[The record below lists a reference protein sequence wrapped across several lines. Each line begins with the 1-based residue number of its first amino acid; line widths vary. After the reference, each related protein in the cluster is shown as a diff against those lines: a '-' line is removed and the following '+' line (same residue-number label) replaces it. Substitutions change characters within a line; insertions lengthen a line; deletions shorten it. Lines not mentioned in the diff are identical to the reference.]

1 MLSPRPGARP
11 PRGAPPTTTRLPRLQ
26 RQLQQ
31 LPLATQ
37 QAAAVAAAAR
47 AAQQRLPAAAAPLG
61 LSKQML

>member
-11 PRGAPPTTTRLPRLQ
+11 PQEDPLTTTQLPRLQ
-26 RQLQQ
+26 RQLQR

-61 LSKQML
+61 LSKQTL